1 MLKIIL
7 KQLRHDHYIFW
18 YNSLFFIL
26 FLLLSIYVKIQDR
39 GYIVVGLFDDP
50 FLLNRPYIGTLSAVS
65 ELMWC
70 VVVTICV
77 WCWFLLKKIQPN
89 QKINRFI
96 LYSAIGIGILLID
109 DVFRINLILAKQGIS
124 KAPVY
129 FMYGIGAIVY
139 GLAFWR
145 IIRATPY
152 ILLMIA
158 AILFVISGLVDF
170 SHLSGQ
176 GTRAMLEDATRL
188 LGIMNITL
196 YFSQVCWQVMLQS
209 LDRKKNRAI

>member
-1 MLKIIL
+1 MLKILI

-18 YNSLFFIL
+18 SNSLIILL
-26 FLLLSIYVKIQDR
+26 FLVLSIYVKIQDR

-50 FLLNRPYIGTLSAVS
+50 FLLHRPYIGTLSAVS

-70 VVVTICV
+70 VVVTICL
-77 WCWFLLKKIQPN
+77 WCWFLLNKIQPN

-96 LYSAIGIGILLID
+96 LYSAIGIGILLTD

-129 FMYGIGAIVY
+129 FMYGIGAILY
-139 GLAFWR
+139 GLAFWK
-145 IIRATPY
+145 IIRSTPY

-158 AILFVISGLVDF
+158 GILFVISGLVDF
-170 SHLSGQ
+170 SHLSGK

-209 LDRKKNRAI
+209 WDRKRNRAI